1 MVYDIGS
8 QTSWNTMPW
17 DGKQVS
23 GWVRDGWWKYGR
35 IPLYESTTF
44 HILYDLEI
52 DPTEENNIAYE
63 FPDRLQNMKALFDK
77 LAATAVPADEPPLA
91 TSLGWGK
98 QYNSGWCNESQL
110 YYDPCTSGPCAN
122 Y

>member
-1 MVYDIGS
+1 MVYNIVS

-17 DGKQVS
+17 DGKKVS

-35 IPLYESTTF
+35 IPLYEGTTF

-63 FPDRLQNMKALFDK
+63 FPDRLQYMKDLFDK

-91 TSLGWGK
+91 TSLGRGK
-98 QYNSGWCNESQL
+98 QYTSGWCNESQL
-110 YYDPCTSGPCAN
+110 YYDPCNSGPCAN